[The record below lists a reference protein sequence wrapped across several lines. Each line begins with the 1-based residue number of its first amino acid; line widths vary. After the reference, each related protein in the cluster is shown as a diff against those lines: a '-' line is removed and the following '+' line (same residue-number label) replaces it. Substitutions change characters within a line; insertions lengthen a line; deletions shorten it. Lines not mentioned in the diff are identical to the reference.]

1 MLITLNGQPYEVD
14 PPITVRGLLEKL
26 HLQNQ
31 RLAVEVNKQVITHS
45 KHNQFTLSQGDQVE
59 IIQAVG
65 GG

>member
-31 RLAVEVNKQVITHS
+31 RLAVEVNKQVIAHS
-45 KHNQFTLSQGDQVE
+45 KHDQFTLSQGDQVE

>member
-14 PPITVRGLLEKL
+14 LQTTIAELLNQL
-26 HLQNQ
+26 HFQDQ
-31 RLAVEVNKQVITHS
+31 RLAVEVNKEVIARS
-45 KHNQFTLSQGDQVE
+45 KHEQFALTQGDEVE

>member
-45 KHNQFTLSQGDQVE
+45 KHDHFTLSQGDQVE
-59 IIQAVG
+59 IIKAVG